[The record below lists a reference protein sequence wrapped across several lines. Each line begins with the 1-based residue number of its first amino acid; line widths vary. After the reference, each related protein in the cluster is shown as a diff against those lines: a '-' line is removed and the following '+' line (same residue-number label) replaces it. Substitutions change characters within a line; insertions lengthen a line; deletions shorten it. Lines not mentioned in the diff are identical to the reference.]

1 MTDSSV
7 RTEPVTTT
15 VTSEAEAIFYMTRHA
30 QAYAD
35 LNQGPGTSGLAIGF
49 LLAVQVA
56 VTKLLQLQQHRKAV
70 SEAVANQ
77 RVIDVLVQENTDLAE
92 PTK

>member
-1 MTDSSV
+1 
-7 RTEPVTTT
+7 
-15 VTSEAEAIFYMTRHA
+15 
-30 QAYAD
+30 
-35 LNQGPGTSGLAIGF
+35 
-49 LLAVQVA
+49 VQVA
-56 VTKLLQLQQHRKAV
+56 VTKLLQLQHRKAV